1 MKKIVFVTLMMADD
15 MHKRHYP
22 VDGNS
27 FIVINYDNNNYAY
40 KASSDTLAYIRPVIN
55 VYKSKLK

>member
-27 FIVINYDNNNYAY
+27 FNCGSNLTKYVTCCTNTVCKLKYNNNF
-40 KASSDTLAYIRPVIN
+40 LM
-55 VYKSKLK
+55 